1 MTGRNRRHGEVRVS
15 AVRIRPL
22 GWLLVTLAV
31 VAGYLTFPS
40 PASACTITSPYPNLR
55 DQADGIAIAFAG
67 RQIRYISDDF
77 RTTLVFEVNRVYKGH
92 IGPVV
97 EVQTLS
103 RHSCG
108 TDFAHRG
115 TTAVVALL
123 SERDSYGVRAGDL
136 YVTYGETF
144 YSIADLEEVFG
155 AGYPPDETLLLPE
168 PSGNPT
174 TIQTAVATTEPT
186 TPASTP
192 VSEPPAGQSEQVATT
207 HSTTPTTVTSGNPTR
222 TRQLV
227 ATGIASV
234 VFGTS
239 LIAILRQRWGKER

>member
-1 MTGRNRRHGEVRVS
+1 MAGLDRRNGRVRVS
-15 AVRIRPL
+15 AARIRPL

-31 VAGYLTFPS
+31 VAGYFTLPS

-67 RQIRYISDDF
+67 RQIRYILDDP
-77 RTTLVFEVNRVYKGH
+77 RTTLVFEVDRVYKGH

-97 EVQTLS
+97 EVQTLTGN
-103 RHSCG
+103 SCG
-108 TDFAHRG
+108 TNFRHRG

-123 SERDSYGVRAGDL
+123 AERDSRWTGLQAGDV
-136 YVTYGETF
+136 YVTYVETF

-155 AGYPPDETLLLPE
+155 AGYPPDPTIQLPE
-168 PSGNPT
+168 
-174 TIQTAVATTEPT
+174 
-186 TPASTP
+186 
-192 VSEPPAGQSEQVATT
+192 PAGQSEQVATT
-207 HSTTPTTVTSGNPTR
+207 HSTTPTTVTAGNPTR

-234 VFGTS
+234 VFGAS
-239 LIAILRQRWGKER
+239 LIAIHRRIRQE